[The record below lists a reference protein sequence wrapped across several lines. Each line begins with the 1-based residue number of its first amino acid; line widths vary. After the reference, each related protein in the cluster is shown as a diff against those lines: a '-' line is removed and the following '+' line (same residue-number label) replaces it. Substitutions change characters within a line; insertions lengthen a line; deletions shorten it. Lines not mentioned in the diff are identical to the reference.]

1 MPPDVSVIVA
11 NYAGDSVLRSCLG
24 SIRAQTHPPAEV
36 LVVDA
41 GPGVCPSSV
50 LSDPDVRV
58 LRRANRG
65 LGHLYNEG
73 ARAASSEL
81 LLLANND
88 VELEP
93 HCLELL
99 ARELTRAP
107 NGFAADPRQVGID
120 GTTLVHGRAT
130 LRRGPL
136 LRQPLP
142 GFRLDLLVPADEPVN
157 TVTANGAAMLVRR
170 DRFLS
175 LGGFDETMFLDFED
189 IDLCWRA
196 WCRGWSS
203 VHVPEATVR
212 HHVGVATRESGSLRR
227 RLRSSHHN
235 LVRFAAKCFPP
246 ADVARVVAGEL
257 MRLPRHPRLVAP
269 ALARVALE
277 LPEILAARRAARPSA
292 ALMSW
297 VLAGQPP
304 RAQGS
309 QR

>member
-1 MPPDVSVIVA
+1 MLPDVSIIVA
-11 NYAGDSVLRSCLG
+11 NFAGDSVLRACLA
-24 SIRAQTHPPAEV
+24 SLRAQTHAPAEV

-41 GPGVCPSSV
+41 GPGACPSSV
-50 LSDPDVRV
+50 LADPDVRV

-73 ARAASSEL
+73 ARAASCEL

-93 HCLELL
+93 RCLELL

-142 GFRLDLLVPADEPVN
+142 GFRLDLMAPAHEPVS

-170 DRFLS
+170 DRFLQ

-196 WCRGWSS
+196 WSRGWTSI
-203 VHVPEATVR
+203 HVPEATVR
-212 HHVGVATRESGSLRR
+212 HHVGVATRKAGALRR
-227 RLRSSHHN
+227 RHRSSHHN

-246 ADVARVVAGEL
+246 GDVARVVAGEL
-257 MRLPRHPRLVAP
+257 LRLPRHPRLVAP
-269 ALARVALE
+269 ALACVALE
-277 LPEILAARRAARPSA
+277 LPEILAARRDTRASA

-297 VLAGQPP
+297 MLAGQPR
-304 RAQGS
+304 RAQDS
-309 QR
+309 QS